1 MNSLE
6 GDSEFPGGSGG
17 AASSSGGGQ
26 DPSEA
31 LQGHSLSEAAEAQVQ
46 AVLGDLEASKRKY
59 LRRELNPLASPGQA
73 RRDLTISSLIAEC
86 EEYVKTDEFTKDLSD
101 NLVHLFSQNKSNPSH
116 VSSSKTH
123 TDPESRGSV
132 TKPNTEK
139 VSKPPKVPENMR
151 SSKLNGKS
159 DAVVDKHEKDSSS
172 LPKFPVSVRSST
184 YDNVGAE
191 SEEVEDEGI
200 DNDYDEAEAG
210 DSGNMMVRCG
220 SQEGSPALTSE
231 GYDSA
236 HESGELDDV
245 LLTLMKFPNSNIL
258 HFRDIS

>member
-17 AASSSGGGQ
+17 AASGSGGGQ

-31 LQGHSLSEAAEAQVQ
+31 LQGHSLSEDAEAKVQ
-46 AVLGDLEASKRKY
+46 AVLGDLEAASKRKY
-59 LRRELNPLASPGQA
+59 LRREVNNPLASPGQT

-151 SSKLNGKS
+151 SSKLTGKS

-200 DNDYDEAEAG
+200 DNDYDEAEAV

-236 HESGELDDV
+236 HESGE
-245 LLTLMKFPNSNIL
+245 MMMMYC
-258 HFRDIS
+258 